1 MYNKCQH
8 FNVCITMTD
17 SKSELLCNDSK
28 CKLNRLKHL
37 ESEQQGID
45 GVVEELT
52 KIKRQLGIKSFL
64 DLNNK

>member
-1 MYNKCQH
+1 MHKKCQH

-37 ESEQQGID
+37 ESEQQRMD
-45 GVVEELT
+45 EVVDELD